1 MMQATDNKVYT
12 RFLKAG
18 AKIVFEVE
26 LLKDTALAD
35 WRFEQCRACDKFNAE
50 DETCGVCGC
59 FMDVKTTHK
68 RSKNL
73 KKWRIETTHCPQGRW
88 NDKEVANH
96 YRQIDG
102 LEPLM
107 D

>member
-1 MMQATDNKVYT
+1 MMQATDNKIYT

-26 LLKDTALAD
+26 LLKDPALVEF
-35 WRFEQCRACDKFNAE
+35 RMNTCRGCDLLDPE
-50 DETCGVCGC
+50 DLTCGVCGC
-59 FMDVKTTHK
+59 FMDVKTTQK
-68 RSKNL
+68 LSRNL
-73 KKWRIETTHCPQGRW
+73 KKLRTETTHCPEGLW

-102 LEPLM
+102 LEPLT